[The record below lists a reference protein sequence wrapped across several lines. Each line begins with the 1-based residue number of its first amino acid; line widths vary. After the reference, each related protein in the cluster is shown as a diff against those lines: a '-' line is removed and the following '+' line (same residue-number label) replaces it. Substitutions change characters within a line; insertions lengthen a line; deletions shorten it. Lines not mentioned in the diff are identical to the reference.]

1 MEDCMSNI
9 GTLMNAGLIAAGAVF
24 SEADQTTINNLSAD
38 EVNALISV
46 SQAVSTDFLV
56 RNCGS
61 SSPGASPTTH
71 PIGIVF

>member
-1 MEDCMSNI
+1 MEECMSNI
-9 GTLMNAGLIAAGAVF
+9 DTLTKAGLIASGSVF
-24 SEADQTTINNLSAD
+24 SQADQTTINNLSAD

>member
-1 MEDCMSNI
+1 MEVYMSTNI
-9 GTLMNAGLIAAGAVF
+9 VTLTNAGLIASGATF
-24 SEADQTTINNLSAD
+24 SSEDQATIDNLSTD

-46 SQAVSTDFLV
+46 SQAVTTDFLV

-71 PIGIVF
+71 PIVF

>member
-1 MEDCMSNI
+1 MSNI
-9 GTLMNAGLIAAGAVF
+9 DTLTSAGLIASGATF
-24 SEADQTTINNLSAD
+24 NADDTATINNLSTD

-46 SQAVSTDFLV
+46 SQAVSSDFLS